1 MIAWLAQDDQHTAG
15 WQIELAQCLYESKRR
30 VCPTRV
36 LADPCYVIDAVD
48 HHRDGL
54 MRSVLPCPA
63 YHSREV
69 FSADRETGSLLFK
82 AFGCLFSEAL
92 DKASED

>member
-15 WQIELAQCLYESKRR
+15 WQIELAQCFYESKRR
-30 VCPTRV
+30 VCPIRV
-36 LADPCYVIDAVD
+36 LANPCYVIDAVN
-48 HHRDGL
+48 HHRDRL

-63 YHSREV
+63 YQFREIC
-69 FSADRETGSLLFK
+69 FAYRETGPLLFK